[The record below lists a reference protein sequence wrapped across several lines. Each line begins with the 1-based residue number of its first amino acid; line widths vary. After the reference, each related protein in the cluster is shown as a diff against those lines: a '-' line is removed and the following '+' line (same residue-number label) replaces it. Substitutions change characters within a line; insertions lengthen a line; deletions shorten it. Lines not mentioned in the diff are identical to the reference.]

1 MKTFGETLQKI
12 RKSRNITQQ
21 QLASNTQINRS
32 TISKIEHSAE
42 EPAYELAVK
51 LINNLGITQEE
62 FSYIRNN
69 YQLDTHDKIIYD
81 FLNIAYSSETDKIDK
96 IIEQIGQRNISIS
109 DPIMNILVTIL
120 QGLKAINAN
129 ELNLAKEL
137 ILPIWNDYL
146 AKIETWTILDLYV
159 INLIFIIFDE
169 ETMASISEQAIQ
181 TIENNYPFLKSLEV
195 NFLLNQAILYMER
208 QDFST
213 AITSLNRAL
222 PLIEHSFRYD
232 KLFLAKGRLAIC
244 HHNQKEALHCL
255 SVLKEMEA
263 TSVYQALSEEITKF
277 NNQF

>member
-12 RKSRNITQQ
+12 RKSRNITQR
-21 QLASNTQINRS
+21 QLSSNTRINRS

-42 EPAYELAVK
+42 EPAYEMAVS
-51 LINNLGITQEE
+51 LIRTLGITPDE

-81 FLNIAYSSETDKIDK
+81 ILNIAYNTETNKIDK
-96 IIEQIGQRNISIS
+96 IIEQSTLLSS
-109 DPIMNILVTIL
+109 DPVITRLIPILK
-120 QGLKAINAN
+120 GFKAAN
-129 ELNLAKEL
+129 TNNLALARKL
-137 ILPIWNDYL
+137 ILPVWHDYL
-146 AKIETWTILDLYV
+146 SKNETWTILDLCI
-159 INLIFIIFDE
+159 INLIFFAFDE
-169 ETMASISEQAIQ
+169 ETMASISDQAIQ
-181 TIENNYPFLKSLEV
+181 TIENNYQFLKSLESS
-195 NFLLNQAILYMER
+195 FLLNQAILYMER

-255 SVLKEMEA
+255 SVLKEMGA
-263 TSVYQALSEEITKF
+263 TSVHQALNEEITKF